1 MEFFYEEQALANDP
15 HKKEDHDEKTDEA
28 FHKLEDEVSKKYDET
43 AKTFK
48 GLVSDAGEGVKLN
61 LPLDPAISEKTQR
74 YLGQL
79 DSNLQNVEKL
89 AQDYW
94 TKVSNGGFWS
104 NVTSNLSNK
113 FEQIVQ
119 FGEEGDEGGSEEVN
133 KDNDGGNNNES
144 SKAVVGGNRTET
156 ELKTLS
162 TDKLLYLNNKLP
174 LPKDFDAD
182 SKTQEISQIL
192 EKDMDLANLM
202 NAIVPQEISYED
214 FWNIYFTQR
223 QRILEMETTRRKI
236 LENKETTKEEEVAW
250 DEEEEDKQNEEP
262 VIIKKEDT
270 ADNNANNEKHEA
282 SNKKLESGKF
292 ETNAN
297 ENDEDDEEDDDDWE

>member
-15 HKKEDHDEKTDEA
+15 HKKDSHDEKTEEA
-28 FHKLEDEVSKKYDET
+28 FHKLEDEVSKRYDET
-43 AKTFK
+43 AKALK
-48 GLVSDAGEGVKLN
+48 GFVGEAENGVKLN
-61 LPLDPAISEKTQR
+61 LPLDPAVSERTQQ

-89 AQDYW
+89 AQGYW
-94 TKVSNGGFWS
+94 TKVSNPGFWS
-104 NVTSNLSNK
+104 NVTNNLSNK

-119 FGEEGDEGGSEEVN
+119 FGEEAGEEGSEGM
-133 KDNDGGNNNES
+133 DNGHGKENP
-144 SKAVVGGNRTET
+144 KTVVGGNRTET

-162 TDKLLYLNNKLP
+162 TDESVYLNNKLS

-202 NAIVPQEISYED
+202 NAIVPQKISYKD
-214 FWNIYFTQR
+214 FWNIFFTQR

-236 LENKETTKEEEVAW
+236 LENKEISKEEEIAW
-250 DEEEEDKQNEEP
+250 DEEEDDNDKQDEEP

-270 ADNNANNEKHEA
+270 ADNDNIKKEKQTSNE
-282 SNKKLESGKF
+282 ESKTGKVGA
-292 ETNAN
+292 NAN
-297 ENDEDDEEDDDDWE
+297 ENDDDDDDDWE